1 MSRIR
6 ASFIPQNYLIHMS
19 EADKKT
25 LGHSTA
31 EPSEYEAPFQSDAEK
46 WLNYRGYWSRTEKNI
61 AAGPPPMGWYMHF
74 RKAKGNP
81 LVLDLIIQGNNGR
94 WFEPELKS
102 ATGRTLKHQREL
114 IEQSEHCCS
123 VRTMDEFKAAVNKWE
138 NGRD

>member
-31 EPSEYEAPFQSDAEK
+31 EPSELEAPFQSDAEK

-61 AAGPPPMGWYMHF
+61 AAGPPPMGWYIHLN
-74 RKAKGNP
+74 KAKSNP
-81 LVLDLIIQGNNGR
+81 LVLDLLILGNNGR
-94 WFEPELKS
+94 WFELELKS

-114 IEQSEHCCS
+114 IEQSEHRCS